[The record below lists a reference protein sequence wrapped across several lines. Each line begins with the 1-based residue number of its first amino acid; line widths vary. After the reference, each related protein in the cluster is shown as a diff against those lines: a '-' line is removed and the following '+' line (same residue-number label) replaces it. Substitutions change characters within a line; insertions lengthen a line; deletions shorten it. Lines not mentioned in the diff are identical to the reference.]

1 VQVSPG
7 QRGVA
12 MDKMLRAL
20 NGNRGDAAFLSN
32 KGLDSVRLKLRD
44 DSLRCTYA
52 WKTWLLFL
60 CFGLFFGPG
69 VTAIIIREME
79 KKGQKLAGLIDELG
93 YYFAIAGGL
102 MIAGMWLLVFHSLL
116 SRRYVKFDF
125 KSGQVVFRYFGF
137 GNFRYVISLAEVS
150 SVVADTIFR
159 RESES
164 HPPRFNA
171 SHVLTL
177 SLRDGRAIKVFET
190 RNQDIARQA
199 ADIVDARLKS
209 DKEAVTGK
217 TPKGHSG
224 LGW

>member
-1 VQVSPG
+1 
-7 QRGVA
+7 
-12 MDKMLRAL
+12 MDKMLKAL
-20 NGNRGDAAFLSN
+20 NGNRADAAFLSN
-32 KGLDSVRLKLRD
+32 KGLDSVRLQLRD
-44 DSLRCTYA
+44 DSLRCVYA

-69 VTAIIIREME
+69 ATAIIIRDME

-102 MIAGMWLLVFHSLL
+102 MIAAMWLLVLHSLL
-116 SRRYVKFDF
+116 SRRYVDFDF

-137 GNFRYVISLAEVS
+137 GNFRYVIPLTDVG
-150 SVVADTIFR
+150 SVFADTVMR

-164 HPPRFNA
+164 HPPRYKP
-171 SHVLTL
+171 SHVLIL

-190 RNQDIARQA
+190 RNQGITRQA
-199 ADIVDARLKS
+199 ADIIAARLQA
-209 DKEAVTGK
+209 DKEAMTGK